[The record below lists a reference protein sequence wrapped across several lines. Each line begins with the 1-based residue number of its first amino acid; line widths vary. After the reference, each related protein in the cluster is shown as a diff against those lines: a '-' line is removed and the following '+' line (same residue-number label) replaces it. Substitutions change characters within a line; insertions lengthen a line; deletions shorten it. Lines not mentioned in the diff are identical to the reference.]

1 MDNVLFLFFE
11 PNGLVAFQSLPISPP
26 LILQWLRRRHFI
38 GALQCHG
45 ERLKYD
51 SEEISNAWF
60 SKLPSSRR
68 TPAYVDASEPDPAV
82 AVRLSLGFIQKYGD
96 LAVRAKRE

>member
-45 ERLKYD
+45 ERRPSTTQRKYQMLG
-51 SEEISNAWF
+51 SENC
-60 SKLPSSRR
+60 
-68 TPAYVDASEPDPAV
+68 PARAE
-82 AVRLSLGFIQKYGD
+82 RLRMLMLLSLI
-96 LAVRAKRE
+96 LP